1 MRTKLFLLVLLLSH
15 PASADELLRAL
26 DSLCLPSGYNCEA
39 ESRIDGTE
47 VVSGVRRA
55 RVAVTQHWVWVE
67 RAEDIE
73 GVGRTIVDVRMGA
86 NGETWALNPSI
97 FRITRTDDFGQRHII
112 AGETDYSPVGVVRA
126 LRGLSREGLEFSTNP
141 QTGVTTYRV
150 IVTHHGYSA
159 PVEVDIHNGRILAY
173 RASFVS
179 GRFHSQ
185 TTYEDWVELPEGGC
199 VPTRVVSQSFD
210 RSPTEP
216 AVRRTVRVSDAR
228 LIAAASAPPPF
239 PRPNGYVIVDE
250 IEGVTKRSDGTVIAP
265 IEYPA
270 EQPSRHG
277 TGLSRPSLNTALLVS
292 GVALVILAGVV
303 WRARSRG
310 GS

>member
-1 MRTKLFLLVLLLSH
+1 MG
-15 PASADELLRAL
+15 L
-26 DSLCLPSGYNCEA
+26 D
-39 ESRIDGTE
+39 
-47 VVSGVRRA
+47 
-55 RVAVTQHWVWVE
+55 
-67 RAEDIE
+67 
-73 GVGRTIVDVRMGA
+73 
-86 NGETWALNPSI
+86 GETWTLNPTT
-97 FRITRTDDFGQRHII
+97 RMVTRTDDFAQRHFL
-112 AGETDYSPVGVVRA
+112 AGEADYSPIGVVRA
-126 LRGLSREGLEFSTNP
+126 LRGLPREGLEFSTDP
-141 QTGVTTYRV
+141 QTGVATYRV

-185 TTYEDWVELPEGGC
+185 TTYEDWIELPGGGC

-216 AVRRTVRVSDAR
+216 AIRNTAHISNVR
-228 LIAAASAPPPF
+228 LIPPAAMPPPF
-239 PRPNGYVIVDE
+239 PRPNNYVIVDE
-250 IEGVTKRSDGTVIAP
+250 IEGVTKRFDGSVIAP
-265 IEYPA
+265 IEYPQ
-270 EQPSRHG
+270 EQLSRHG
-277 TGLSRPSLNTALLVS
+277 TGLSRPSLNTIFLVL